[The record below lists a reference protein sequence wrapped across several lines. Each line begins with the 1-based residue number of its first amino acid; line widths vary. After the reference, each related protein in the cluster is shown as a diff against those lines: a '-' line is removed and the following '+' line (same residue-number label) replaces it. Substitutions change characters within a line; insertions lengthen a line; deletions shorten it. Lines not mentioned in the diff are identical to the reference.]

1 MKKIFFSIGF
11 VVILTMLFFTLSA
24 TASAKT
30 YNNLTYEKN
39 DGVIAITDCN
49 ESVISVDIPSEI
61 DGCPVTTVG
70 GYAFKGCVNLESIT
84 IPDTLNE
91 IGYGA
96 FLGCK
101 KLESINIP
109 DSVTKI
115 STLAF
120 NSCESLANIN
130 IPDNVTSIGEL
141 AFSNTAFFNNSD
153 NWENDVLYINNHLIE
168 AKDDI
173 TGIYEIKAGTITIG
187 GQAFSDS
194 CNLEGVIIPDSVLTI
209 GNTAFCF
216 CESLKSITI
225 PDSVIE
231 IEAAAFDCCLNL
243 ENIKIGKNVKKIG
256 SDAFSSCW
264 KLESI
269 ELPDGI
275 EMIDGAFSGSG
286 VKSISLPDSITRLG
300 DYAFAS
306 CESLESVII
315 NNSQCSIAYSVDT
328 IPESAVIYGHINST
342 AQMYAMAYGR
352 KFVPI
357 EESYRF
363 VYKVAEFFNMIILMF
378 KNVFDKIFG
387 LI

>member
-1 MKKIFFSIGF
+1 MKKLLFSIG
-11 VVILTMLFFTLSA
+11 VVVMLIMLSLTLSA
-24 TASAKT
+24 TASAET
-30 YNNLTYEKN
+30 YGDLTYEKN
-39 DGVIAITDCN
+39 DCVITITDCD
-49 ESVISVDIPSEI
+49 ESVISVDIPAEI
-61 DGCPVTTVG
+61 DGCPV
-70 GYAFKGCVNLESIT
+70 IT
-84 IPDTLNE
+84 I
-91 IGYGA
+91 GYRA
-96 FLGCK
+96 FDNCE

-109 DSVTKI
+109 NSIKKI
-115 STLAF
+115 DHLAF
-120 NSCESLANIN
+120 VSCKMLSDIN
-130 IPDNVTSIGEL
+130 IPDSVTSIG
-141 AFSNTAFFNNSD
+141 AFDFSNTAFFNNSD

-194 CNLEGVIIPDSVLTI
+194 CYLEGVIIPDSVLTI
-209 GNTAFCF
+209 GDTAFCF

-231 IEAAAFDCCLNL
+231 IEKAAFDCCLNL

-256 SDAFSSCW
+256 ADAFSCCW
-264 KLESI
+264 KLESV

-275 EMIDGAFSGSG
+275 EVIDGAFSGSG

-300 DYAFAS
+300 EYAFGDCSRLESIIIPDNVTEIGACAFS
-306 CESLESVII
+306 QCTSLESITI
-315 NNSQCSIAYSVDT
+315 YNPECSISFSVDT
-328 IPESAVIYGHINST
+328 IPEATVIYGHINST

-363 VYKVAEFFNMIILMF
+363 VYKIAEFFNMIILMF